1 MDLNIKRRRAATF
14 WYNTALITFAG
25 IAIGL
30 TWTVMNSG
38 FSSSEAIKE
47 TLEESIKQA
56 VNTLQVVGKMAG
68 TADVANNEVTVTATP
83 VTSNTQGIVNMNKDL
98 VKVTYMLIKDGSHKI
113 TYENIYAGFL
123 PGEYNSLSD
132 ALVAAKE
139 NGIIAVNPKTDAQK
153 PETTT
158 AFLYWIINQ
167 NYNQSI
173 ENSEI
178 ASLVLVYADKD
189 RPSTGEYMQI
199 QVVGTDGVIL
209 NIERVVPNISTEIL
223 DLGGKVKDK
232 D

>member
-1 MDLNIKRRRAATF
+1 M
-14 WYNTALITFAG
+14 NT
-25 IAIGL
+25 
-30 TWTVMNSG
+30 G
-38 FSSSEAIKE
+38 FSTSDVIKE
-47 TLEESIKQA
+47 TLEESIKQT

-83 VTSNTQGIVNMNKDL
+83 VTSNNQGIVNMSQD
-98 VKVTYMLIKDGSHKI
+98 VVRVTYMLIKDGSHKI
-113 TYENIYAGFL
+113 TYENIYAGIL

-139 NGIIAVNPKTDAQK
+139 NGIITVNPKTDAQK

-173 ENSEI
+173 ENNEI
-178 ASLVLVYADKD
+178 ASLVLVYSDKD
-189 RPSTGEYMQI
+189 RPATGEYIQI
-199 QVVGTDGVIL
+199 QVVEIDEVIL

-223 DLGGKVKDK
+223 DLGGKVTDK